1 MKSKAFNSNFFR
13 NYYASHS
20 PLPLERGGL
29 GLDERRG
36 VAFLTALLFSLV
48 LFGNASAQSK
58 IQNPFLTSP
67 THLFTSKLTYQE
79 NTFTGYLGVKYTDAN
94 NFRISF
100 NSTMG
105 STLMDLEW
113 KNGEFIKHYLPEQ
126 LNRKIII
133 NKLQDDFEMMLLHIL
148 AEGKWKNDSTLK
160 IGCHKYRFEGNPN
173 HFPTKVEDRNWLGR
187 LKRTL
192 NFSYSEEKKLNTIH
206 LKHHSFALQMELSS
220 IE

>member
-1 MKSKAFNSNFFR
+1 MPDSSTFSAKLFSRA
-13 NYYASHS
+13 HS
-20 PLPLERGGL
+20 PFPLEIGDL
-29 GLDERRG
+29 GSAKKRG
-36 VAFLTALLFSLV
+36 VRLFLAFLLALLLG
-48 LFGNASAQSK
+48 GNTTAQMSK
-58 IQNPFLTSP
+58 ITNPFLSGP
-67 THLFTSKLTYQE
+67 THLFTAKLNFQE
-79 NTFTGYLGVKYTDAN
+79 NTFTGYLGVKYENAN

-105 STLMDLEW
+105 NTLMDLEW
-113 KNGEFIKHYLPEQ
+113 KDGEFIKHYLPEQ

-133 NKLQDDFEMMLLHIL
+133 NKLQDDFEMMFLHIM

-160 IGCHKYRFEGNPN
+160 VRCHKYRFTQNDIQL
-173 HFPTKVEDRNWLGR
+173 PTKVEDRNWLGR

-192 NFSYSEEKKLNTIH
+192 NFGYTEQKKLHTIL